1 MGLEQAHSAGISI
14 SFLLSQKIMFINS
27 YLGKQMMPEESM
39 THLSLGQARVESFQ
53 TNNSLPSADEEIP
66 NSNINKV
73 KEILFGDQSRE
84 YERRFVRLE
93 DRLTRECNHLREDT
107 HQQFE
112 ALKQYI
118 QQEIS
123 GLAAALKSEQIQ
135 RDEVLEGMDEAFKII
150 TRTLEQ
156 RVEQLE
162 VETSQRQREL
172 RQQLLEQSKMLDD
185 EIRQKYQE
193 ILAILERRTQELRAE
208 KADRSTLASLFRDLA
223 LRVNNQDISDNI

>member
-1 MGLEQAHSAGISI
+1 
-14 SFLLSQKIMFINS
+14 
-27 YLGKQMMPEESM
+27 MPEESM
-39 THLSLGQARVESFQ
+39 THLSIGQARVDTLQ
-53 TNNSLPSADEEIP
+53 TNNSLPSNSLPSADEEIP

-93 DRLTRECNHLREDT
+93 DQLVRECSHLREDT

-118 QQEIS
+118 QQEIN

-135 RDEVLEGMDEAFKII
+135 RDEVLKGMDEAFKII

-162 VETSQRQREL
+162 IETSQRQREL
-172 RQQLLEQSKMLDD
+172 RQQLLEQSKVLDD

-193 ILAILERRTQELRAE
+193 ILTILERRTQELRAE

-223 LRVNNQDISDNI
+223 LRVNNQDISDHS

>member
-1 MGLEQAHSAGISI
+1 
-14 SFLLSQKIMFINS
+14 
-27 YLGKQMMPEESM
+27 MMPEESM
-39 THLSLGQARVESFQ
+39 THLSIGQARVESFQ
-53 TNNSLPSADEEIP
+53 PNNSLPSADEEIP

-73 KEILFGDQSRE
+73 KEILFGDQGRE

-135 RDEVLEGMDEAFKII
+135 RDEVLKGMDEAFKII

>member
-1 MGLEQAHSAGISI
+1 
-14 SFLLSQKIMFINS
+14 
-27 YLGKQMMPEESM
+27 MMPEESM
-39 THLSLGQARVESFQ
+39 THLSIGQARVDALQ
-53 TNNSLPSADEEIP
+53 TNNGLSSADEEIP
-66 NSNINKV
+66 NTNINKV
-73 KEILFGDQSRE
+73 KEILFGDQIRE
-84 YERRFVRLE
+84 YEKRFVRLE
-93 DRLTRECNHLREDT
+93 DRLVRECSHLREDT

-112 ALKQYI
+112 TLKQYI
-118 QQEIS
+118 QQEIN
-123 GLAAALKSEQIQ
+123 GLTAALKSEQIQ
-135 RDEVLEGMDEAFKII
+135 RDEVLKGMDEAFKII

-193 ILAILERRTQELRAE
+193 ILAILERRTQELRTE

-223 LRVNNQDISDNI
+223 LRVNNQDISDHS

>member
-1 MGLEQAHSAGISI
+1 
-14 SFLLSQKIMFINS
+14 
-27 YLGKQMMPEESM
+27 MMPEESM
-39 THLSLGQARVESFQ
+39 THLSIGQARVDTLQ
-53 TNNSLPSADEEIP
+53 TSNSLSSVDEEIP
-66 NSNINKV
+66 GSNINKV
-73 KEILFGDQSRE
+73 KEILFGDQIRE

-93 DRLTRECNHLREDT
+93 DRLVRECSHLREDT

-112 ALKQYI
+112 ALKLYI
-118 QQEIS
+118 QQEIN

-135 RDEVLEGMDEAFKII
+135 RDEVLKDMDEAFKII

-223 LRVNNQDISDNI
+223 LRVNNQDISDHS

>member
-1 MGLEQAHSAGISI
+1 
-14 SFLLSQKIMFINS
+14 
-27 YLGKQMMPEESM
+27 
-39 THLSLGQARVESFQ
+39 V
-53 TNNSLPSADEEIP
+53 
-66 NSNINKV
+66 
-73 KEILFGDQSRE
+73 
-84 YERRFVRLE
+84 
-93 DRLTRECNHLREDT
+93 RECSHLREDT

-135 RDEVLEGMDEAFKII
+135 RDEVLKGMDEAFKII

-162 VETSQRQREL
+162 IETSQRQREL
-172 RQQLLEQSKMLDD
+172 RQQLLEQSKVLDD

-193 ILAILERRTQELRAE
+193 ILTILERRTQELRAE

-223 LRVNNQDISDNI
+223 LRVNNQDISDHS